1 MKTNPLPSWG
11 RHFFAARKVA
21 VIEEV
26 EVDRDGKV
34 RNPIDDVNN
43 QRWNWDRLSC
53 LSTIMQY

>member
-34 RNPIDDVNN
+34 RNPIDDANN
-43 QRWNWDRLSC
+43 QRWN
-53 LSTIMQY
+53 

>member
-34 RNPIDDVNN
+34 RNQIDDVNN
-43 QRWNWDRLSC
+43 QRWNWDCHVCQQSML
-53 LSTIMQY
+53 T